1 MEPVACHVQKHV
13 GNIWR
18 LNRPRSSSSGRY
30 AGVTG
35 HVITSAYNGCAVE
48 MIKSMCADIPWFCVC
63 ALDWIQC
70 STANVLRNG
79 SFVRLLHWN
88 YIECLNV
95 CFALIRLSP
104 LLSLSFTVCLFLLS
118 LLLCG
123 CVQNIKWEKKTRM
136 TGREGEKKAPG
147 HSEIP
152 VQCGK
157 WTILGSWMFPVEPLQ
172 TEWHVWHLPCWP
184 PAVTFCM
191 VHRDQRAYH
200 CSMHTTDL
208 LVCQRWKFTDVVHCA
223 KIKSSC
229 WSCN

>member
-1 MEPVACHVQKHV
+1 MCKNMWETSE
-13 GNIWR
+13 R
-18 LNRPRSSSSGRY
+18 LSRPRSSSSRRY
-30 AGVTG
+30 AGVAG

-63 ALDWIQC
+63 AHDWIQC

-88 YIECLNV
+88 YVKCLNV

-104 LLSLSFTVCLFLLS
+104 SSLIKLHRLFVFALPS
-118 LLLCG
+118 AVWMCAEYKVG
-123 CVQNIKWEKKTRM
+123 KKTRM
-136 TGREGEKKAPG
+136 TGREGKEKAPG

-157 WTILGSWMFPVEPLQ
+157 WTILGSWMFPVGPLQ
-172 TEWHVWHLPCWP
+172 TEWHVRHLPCWP

-191 VHRDQRAYH
+191 VHRDQSAYH
-200 CSMHTTDL
+200 CSMYTTDL